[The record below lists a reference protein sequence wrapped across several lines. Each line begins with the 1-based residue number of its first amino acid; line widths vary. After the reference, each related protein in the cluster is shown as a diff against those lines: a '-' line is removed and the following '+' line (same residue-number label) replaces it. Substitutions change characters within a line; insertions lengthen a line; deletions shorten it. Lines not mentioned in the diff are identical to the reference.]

1 MRLTRLAFMLL
12 GAAVA
17 LADWLRAMR
26 GTLTH
31 LLTLE
36 AVAERT
42 IICFTF
48 SDGSGRTFHYP
59 SVLGKRE
66 ADAILDDLIDE
77 MRGKTMDAPIEVVRY
92 FEGGQITHEAVGMCP
107 LEE

>member
-1 MRLTRLAFMLL
+1 MRLVRLTFTLI

-17 LADWLRAMR
+17 LADWLRAVR

-48 SDGSGRTFHYP
+48 ADGSGRTYHYDRI
-59 SVLGKRE
+59 LGKHE
-66 ADAILDDLIDE
+66 SYAILDDLIDE
-77 MRGKTMDAPIEVVRY
+77 MRGKPMDAPIEVVRY
-92 FEGGQITHEAVGMCP
+92 FEGGHITHDAVGMCSQ
-107 LEE
+107 ED